1 MHCAA
6 QLYRVLYELPMTAL
20 RRSTRHQY
28 RLRWH
33 RRHGGTALLL
43 VIISATASF
52 TTCAEPN
59 QRIPP
64 AVRRRNVGNL
74 IPVGRQDASVDAA
87 IAFAVEK
94 LGVSTI
100 VVCGH
105 SSCGAMAALLSQST
119 DGSVPSG
126 GDAYLSP
133 WLIHGQSA
141 LTAFRGGIHPIAQ
154 SAAAEGFGAVDQ
166 LSMVNVAVQVE
177 TLTIHPLVAGAHREG
192 RLNVIGLFYD
202 IATAQ
207 ALQVDP
213 TGVSAFDGQAVLY
226 DAPPQQ
232 NMRRH

>member
-1 MHCAA
+1 
-6 QLYRVLYELPMTAL
+6 
-20 RRSTRHQY
+20 
-28 RLRWH
+28 
-33 RRHGGTALLL
+33 
-43 VIISATASF
+43 
-52 TTCAEPN
+52 
-59 QRIPP
+59 
-64 AVRRRNVGNL
+64 
-74 IPVGRQDASVDAA
+74 
-87 IAFAVEK
+87 VEK
-94 LGVSTI
+94 LGVLSI

-105 SSCGAMAALLSQST
+105 SSCGAMTALLSQST
-119 DGSVPSG
+119 NGSLPIG

-154 SAAAEGFGAVDQ
+154 SAAAEGFSA
-166 LSMVNVAVQVE
+166 VE